1 MWAALVM
8 VLLAG
13 PKGPALQPSA
23 IGPALQPTA
32 EIVAAIQIQGNTATP
47 DEEVRRLAD
56 VRVGMLFEETTVDA
70 VAARL
75 RTAKKFDRVEV
86 RKRFASIADPSQI
99 TLVII
104 VDEGPVKIVMT
115 GDPDSPTRIV
125 KKRLPNVL
133 VLPILSRE
141 DGYGVTYGARL
152 TLPDPQ
158 WMGKRSR
165 IMFPLSWGGNKQA
178 GIDLEKRLDGGII
191 DRVTAGASI
200 SRRANLAF
208 DQDDDRARLFVRGE
222 HEFSRVLRLGA
233 STGWQRAS
241 FEGVADQFVQVGG
254 DVVFDTRVDPILAR
268 NAVYGRA
275 SWEHLSFGNGP
286 LSAPAQ
292 LGGYTGYQGSAN
304 RNTLEGRGYLGLIKQ
319 AVLEGR
325 VLREDSDRP
334 LPPYLQPELGGLSTL
349 RGFRTGSFVGDTMV
363 AMSAEIVVP
372 LTSPL
377 KLGRFGVSAFL
388 DRGTAYRKG
397 ERFSDQTLE
406 EGYGGAVWFAAAFLR
421 LNIAVGHGRGASTR
435 VHVGGNV
442 TF

>member
-8 VLLAG
+8 VLAAG
-13 PKGPALQPSA
+13 PKGPARQASA
-23 IGPALQPTA
+23 SGSVLETSA
-32 EIVAAIQIQGNTATP
+32 ETVAAIQIQGNTATP

-56 VRVGMLFEETTVDA
+56 VRVGMPFEETTA
-70 VAARL
+70 ETVAARL
-75 RTAKKFDRVEV
+75 RAAKRFDRVEV

-125 KKRLPNVL
+125 KKRLPNIL

-141 DGYGVTYGARL
+141 DGYGFTYGARL

-165 IMFPLSWGGNKQA
+165 IMFPLSWGGDKQA

-208 DQDDDRARLFVRGE
+208 AQDDDRARLFVRGE

-241 FEGVADQFVQVGG
+241 FEGVADQFAQVGG

-275 SWEHLSFGNGP
+275 SWEHLSFGDGP
-286 LSAPAQ
+286 LSTPAQ
-292 LGGYTGYQGSAN
+292 PGGYTGYQGSAN
-304 RNTLEGRGYLGLIKQ
+304 RNTLEGRGYLGLVKQ

-325 VLREDSDRP
+325 VLRQDSDRP
-334 LPPYLQPELGGLSTL
+334 LPPYLQPQLGGLTTL

-363 AMSAEIVVP
+363 AMSAEVVVP
-372 LTSPL
+372 VTSPL
-377 KLGRFGVSAFL
+377 KLGKFGVSAFI
-388 DRGTAYRKG
+388 DRGTAYPKG
-397 ERFSDQTLE
+397 ERFGDQTLE
-406 EGYGGAVWFAAAFLR
+406 EGYGGGVWFAAAFVR
-421 LNIAVGHGRGASTR
+421 LNVAVAHGRGASTR